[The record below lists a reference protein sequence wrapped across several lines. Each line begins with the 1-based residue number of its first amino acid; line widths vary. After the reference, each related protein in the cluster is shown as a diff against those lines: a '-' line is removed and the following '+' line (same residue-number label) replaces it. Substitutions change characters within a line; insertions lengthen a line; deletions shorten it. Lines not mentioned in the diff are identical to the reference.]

1 MALSP
6 YGIYNEIVQNI
17 AQSLNLN
24 LEVYKKSPV
33 QKAEELPLETL
44 SSAEKT
50 EESFNDI
57 LSAYINDTIQNDEAN
72 NTINSAIISAA
83 EKYQIDPNLIKAV
96 IKQESNFNVNAVSK
110 AGAMGLMQ
118 LMPTTAS
125 SLGVSNPYSINENI
139 DGGTKYLR
147 QMLDRFDNSLENA
160 LAAYNAGPG
169 TVTKYNGIPP
179 YEETENYV
187 PKVISNY
194 LSYKNS

>member
-169 TVTKYNGIPP
+169 AVTKYNGIPP

-194 LSYKNS
+194 LSYQNS

>member
-1 MALSP
+1 MAISP
-6 YGIYNEIVQNI
+6 YGIYNEVLQNI

-24 LEVYKKSPV
+24 LEGYIKSPV
-33 QKAEELPLETL
+33 QKPEELSLGAAAPVV
-44 SSAEKT
+44 KT
-50 EESFNDI
+50 GESFNDI
-57 LSAYINDTIQNDEAN
+57 LSAYINDTISDKEAN

-96 IKQESNFNVNAVSK
+96 IKQESNFNVNALSN

-118 LMPTTAS
+118 LMPGTAD

-147 QMLDRFDNSLENA
+147 QMLDRFDNSLESA

-169 TVTKYNGIPP
+169 AVAKYNGVPP

-187 PKVISNY
+187 PKVIDNY
-194 LSYKNS
+194 LGYKNS